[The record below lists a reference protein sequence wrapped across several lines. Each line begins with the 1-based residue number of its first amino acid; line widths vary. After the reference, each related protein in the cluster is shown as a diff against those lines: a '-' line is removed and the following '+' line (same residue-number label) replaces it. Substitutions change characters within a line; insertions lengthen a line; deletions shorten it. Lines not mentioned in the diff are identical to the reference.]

1 MANYN
6 DKIGNILCKKL
17 YPVIADKLDSNTN
30 KFMKHISN
38 FFNKNHDKIYDIA
51 TYDNIYHGQLDI
63 DDMFKSLDISE
74 KEVLAIIKDCYF
86 FNVPGINPQCVKE
99 PYVETLMMAI
109 RYYLKKNDER
119 KAEIVGIY
127 LAFSGKFYASI
138 FSSAYTTAP
147 PSKYK
152 AVMDYVINN
161 MLTDKFDLKREGTVF
176 GAVKSMVIT
185 WLNTYKKQLTSE
197 SSNDEDF
204 KMCIQQL
211 RDRMKSFIYNIMEL
225 YYEAYKSKAYMNYE
239 TDNQDPD
246 DFHLADNDAYKASR
260 LTEKVINYMTS
271 NKVSLQVCN
280 MCKDKYVKA
289 TEICEIMEAILSK
302 NDNIPVLKKI
312 ISIIICD
319 FLRKYPNGD
328 VKSVD
333 FVSYTIKAKPNSKDK
348 YLVELKDSISM
359 LLDDNSI
366 AYRRKSKE
374 RKQSYY
380 RAILMYFT
388 LIINKQA

>member
-17 YPVIADKLDSNTN
+17 YPAIADKLDSNTN
-30 KFMKHISN
+30 KLMKHISD
-38 FFNKNHDKIYDIA
+38 FFNRNHDKIYDIG

-63 DDMFKSLDISE
+63 DDMFKSIGISE

-302 NDNIPVLKKI
+302 NDNIVILKKI